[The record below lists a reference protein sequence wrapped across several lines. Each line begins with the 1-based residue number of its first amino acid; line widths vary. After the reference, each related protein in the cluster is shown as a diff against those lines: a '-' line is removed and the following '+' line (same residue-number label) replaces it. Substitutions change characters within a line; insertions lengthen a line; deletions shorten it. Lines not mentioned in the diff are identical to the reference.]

1 MNTVKIAAV
10 VAAAASIATAAA
22 DANATVYR
30 FHPLECQLD
39 GNVYKCP
46 FPHWF
51 TNGLDDVEKA
61 VVDFTNALPG
71 ADYFCTDVHGDHNAR
86 PSARACV
93 TYSDI
98 STGAFGSGCTS
109 PEEQW
114 ADAILDSDGGPGI
127 VSLDS
132 EGLDPNWLGV
142 WYDHP
147 FGYAWIEFYP
157 GGYTSNYL
165 PGHTHQ
171 HCPNVSPVTF
181 RGYRVHVN

>member
-22 DANATVYR
+22 DANATIYR
-30 FHPLECQLD
+30 FPPVQCQLD

-51 TNGLDDVEKA
+51 TDGLDDVEKA
-61 VVDFTNALPG
+61 VVDFTNGLP
-71 ADYFCTDVHGDHNAR
+71 ASSYYCTDSHGTHDAR
-86 PSARACV
+86 PKARACV

-98 STGAFGSGCTS
+98 STGAFGSGCS
-109 PEEQW
+109 SGGWDIGVP
-114 ADAILDSDGGPGI
+114 DSDGGPGI

-132 EGLDPNWLGV
+132 VGLDDPDWLDA
-142 WYDHP
+142 WHDHP
-147 FGYAWIEFYP
+147 FGYAWIEFWP
-157 GGYTSNYL
+157 GGYDGIYAGLT
-165 PGHTHQ
+165 
-171 HCPNVSPVTF
+171 CPAIPPVTF